1 MCGGERFFLQ
11 LSPSHFGREGLGL
24 KDICKASRDAGSHLS
39 RRSGFTARGRTI
51 LTRKSRRWRSGGGG
65 LGQAG
70 TARGWT
76 RVVIHPAHPMEGE
89 FEFLVHTGRPVS
101 TCEPHVL
108 MSGWAHL
115 SEQTA
120 VSA

>member
-1 MCGGERFFLQ
+1 MQEATSLGDQASQPEAELFLLRKAGDGEV
-11 LSPSHFGREGLGL
+11 G
-24 KDICKASRDAGSHLS
+24 AGE
-39 RRSGFTARGRTI
+39 
-51 LTRKSRRWRSGGGG
+51 

-76 RVVIHPAHPMEGE
+76 RVVIHPAHPTEGE

-101 TCEPHVL
+101 TCEPHGL
-108 MSGWAHL
+108 MLGWARL

-120 VSA
+120 VSAQGAVSTPGASSSFWSCEPVGPHSGFS